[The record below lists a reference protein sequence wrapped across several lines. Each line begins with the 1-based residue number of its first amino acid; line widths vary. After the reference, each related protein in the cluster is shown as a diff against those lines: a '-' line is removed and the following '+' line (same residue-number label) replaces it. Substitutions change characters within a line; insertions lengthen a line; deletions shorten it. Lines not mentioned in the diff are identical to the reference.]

1 MFILPYQQ
9 RKNMSSFVLPFIM
22 KNFDKKQKLE
32 KILNSN
38 GIESDLSLLAIY

>member
-1 MFILPYQQ
+1 
-9 RKNMSSFVLPFIM
+9 M

-38 GIESDLSLLAIY
+38 GIESRPFIAGNLLKQPF